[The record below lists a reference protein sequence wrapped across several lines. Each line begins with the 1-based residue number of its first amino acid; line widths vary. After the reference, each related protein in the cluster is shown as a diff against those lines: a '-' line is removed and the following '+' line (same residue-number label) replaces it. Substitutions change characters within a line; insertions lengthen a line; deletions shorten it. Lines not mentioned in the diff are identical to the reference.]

1 MSHELKNELM
11 FQLHSPGHLN
21 STRNLHDISPP
32 IPHRGKGLRGNQPLE
47 REVPEE
53 QPPRHDAADARSAA
67 TAASSRQGH
76 STEIRATCD
85 CLKEEDEERAVE
97 HSPTLITGCKRYL
110 SRLPSSPRRPAAGR
124 FPAARLRSG
133 AAGRKAQC
141 TVRIH
146 PAAKST

>member
-85 CLKEEDEERAVE
+85 CLKEEDEELNHADYRLQKVPI
-97 HSPTLITGCKRYL
+97 PTPE
-110 SRLPSSPRRPAAGR
+110 LPSTAGCRSIPGGEAPIRRRRQGSAMH
-124 FPAARLRSG
+124 G
-133 AAGRKAQC
+133 AYPSSRK
-141 TVRIH
+141 IDL
-146 PAAKST
+146 KS